1 MPVSP
6 ARAAAF
12 DILMRVAE
20 QDAYASEL
28 LHSEK
33 FRDLSHADHAL
44 ATQITM
50 GVLRWQSSLDDNLA
64 AVSSQKLTRLDTEV
78 LIALRIGLFQLR
90 FLERV
95 PARAAIF
102 ESVELVK
109 RARKRSA
116 VPFVNALL
124 RKAGA
129 LPIAPISDK
138 ADDAATL
145 ASATAHPLWLVQRW
159 MARYGAEHAQAICSY
174 DQEIPATAVYLHP
187 HELDERSTEIELTRS
202 GITLTPGALLTRA
215 RRVAAGDI
223 TKTAAFT
230 AGRVAIQDEASQL
243 VAMLV
248 GSGRRILDCCAAPGG
263 KTRFIA
269 DNNPESQIVAVD
281 LHPHR
286 AGLVRRLGARENIS
300 VVAADARKLPFD
312 ARFDRILADVPCS
325 GTGTLAHNPEIKWSL
340 KREDIDD
347 LATRQ
352 ISILKSALAQLEPGG
367 RVVYSTCSLE
377 TEENEAVVEHALTEF
392 ADVRLMSC
400 REELE
405 RLRNDGELAWQD
417 IDSLVSGKFL
427 RTIPGV
433 HPCEGFFAAILEKND

>member
-20 QDAYASEL
+20 HGAYASEL

-33 FRDLSHADHAL
+33 FRSLSHADHAL

-50 GVLRWQSSLDDNLA
+50 GVLRWQSSLDENLA
-64 AVSSQKLTRLDTEV
+64 AVSSQKLARLDTEV
-78 LIALRIGLFQLR
+78 LIGLRMGVFQLR

-116 VPFVNALL
+116 APFVNALL

-129 LPIAPISDK
+129 LPNVPISDK

-145 ASATAHPLWLVQRW
+145 AAATAHPLWLVQRW
-159 MARYGAEHAQAICSY
+159 IARYGAERARAICSY

-187 HELDERSTEIELTRS
+187 QELNEGSMETEFAHS
-202 GITLTPGALLTRA
+202 GVTLEPGALLTRA

-223 TKTAAFT
+223 TKTAAFK
-230 AGRVAIQDEASQL
+230 AGRVAFQDEASQL

-269 DNNPESQIVAVD
+269 GNNPESQIVAVD

-312 ARFDRILADVPCS
+312 ARFNRILADVPCS